1 MALIREIKPGIFSIG
16 AIDWDRRLFD
26 ALMALPE
33 GTTYNSY
40 LVQGKDK
47 VALIDAVDST
57 MADVLI
63 ENLKALNIK
72 KIDYIIV
79 QHAEQDHTGSLR
91 RLIELYPDS
100 KVAGSAKSL
109 ELLIEFGLVKKERTE
124 ELKDGDMI
132 DLGGKNL
139 QIISAPWVHWPDT
152 IFTYLAADRILF
164 TCDFLGSHLATSHL
178 YADETVIYRAAKDYY
193 AEIMMPFRQHIK
205 KHLERISK
213 LDVDIIAPSH
223 GPIYDQ
229 PEIILNAY
237 REWASD
243 EVKNQVV
250 VPFVSMHGSTK
261 AMVDYLVD
269 ALIARGIEVK
279 RFDLTNSDM
288 GLLAESLV
296 DASTI
301 VIGTPTILSGAH
313 PLALYVAILANALR
327 PKTRY
332 ASIIGSFGW
341 GGKMLEQI
349 TQAMPNLKLQFFD
362 PVVAKGYPKEAD
374 FRSLDRLAD
383 EILAK
388 HRELV
393 DA

>member
-213 LDVDIIAPSH
+213 LDLDIIAPSH